1 MDLNSD
7 DNHRNSNRELA
18 LKKPPKVKRIN
29 IQNKKCIVCHNQQ
42 IDLKKW
48 QHQNKGDID
57 QNKKEDMLT
66 NINMNTTT
74 NKLHESFTWKQ

>member
-29 IQNKKCIVCHNQQ
+29 IQNKKYIVCHNQQ
-42 IDLKKW
+42 IDVKK
-48 QHQNKGDID
+48 
-57 QNKKEDMLT
+57 
-66 NINMNTTT
+66 
-74 NKLHESFTWKQ
+74 